1 MQQQSTVCIKCHNR
15 FGQTLESISTARNG
29 ATCIDCTYPS
39 KENFKLKQGAKIK
52 HKVSNFVE
60 MGYREEVRP
69 QMDHTTAEVLIAE
82 MRNVSLR
89 KMLPVKTSFLFPF
102 HQIDSAIQG

>member
-52 HKVSNFVE
+52 HKVCNFVE

-82 MRNVSLR
+82 MR
-89 KMLPVKTSFLFPF
+89 MFPC
-102 HQIDSAIQG
+102 ARCCP